1 MTRGEVALRIARRQ
15 HLVAEALGG
24 AGLTTRSASEL
35 TGLSYATIQKWR
47 RLPHVREWIAEA
59 LARRHSPTGTAPK
72 LVTAAGRLRPG
83 AGQERAPDGSV
94 PAETGVAPPPAR

>member
-1 MTRGEVALRIARRQ
+1 MTRSEVALRIARRQ
-15 HLVAEALGG
+15 HLVADAIGN
-24 AGLTTRSASEL
+24 GLTTRSASEL

-72 LVTAAGRLRPG
+72 LVTAAGPGGRGKG
-83 AGQERAPDGSV
+83 AGRPPDGAGA
-94 PAETGVAPPPAR
+94 AETAVAPPPAR